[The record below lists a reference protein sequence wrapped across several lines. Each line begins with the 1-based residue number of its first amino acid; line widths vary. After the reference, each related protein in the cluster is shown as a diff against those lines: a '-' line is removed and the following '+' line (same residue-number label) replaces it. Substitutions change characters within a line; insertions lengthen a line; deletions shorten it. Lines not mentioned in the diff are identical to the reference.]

1 MKCTTIISAVA
12 FAVIFLSA
20 LFLFMRNYP
29 SDRWFSVVFIV
40 AGGVSLWCVCGAEAV
55 VEGCTGIRTT
65 AMEAEAVTET
75 AETEVV
81 DAVTDATETVPVET
95 ITS

>member
-29 SDRWFSVVFIV
+29 SDRWFSGVFIL
-40 AGGVSLWCVCGAEAV
+40 AGVVSLWCAWGADAAGAGAGVATE
-55 VEGCTGIRTT
+55 E
-65 AMEAEAVTET
+65 VTET

-81 DAVTDATETVPVET
+81 DTVTDATETVPVET

>member
-1 MKCTTIISAVA
+1 
-12 FAVIFLSA
+12 
-20 LFLFMRNYP
+20 MRNYP

-40 AGGVSLWCVCGAEAV
+40 AGGVSLWCVLGADAA
-55 VEGCTGIRTT
+55 GDCTGIRTT

-75 AETEVV
+75 AETEVL

>member
-40 AGGVSLWCVCGAEAV
+40 AGGVSLWCVWGAGA
-55 VEGCTGIRTT
+55 GDCTGIRTT

-75 AETEVV
+75 AETEVL
-81 DAVTDATETVPVET
+81 DAVTEATETVPVET